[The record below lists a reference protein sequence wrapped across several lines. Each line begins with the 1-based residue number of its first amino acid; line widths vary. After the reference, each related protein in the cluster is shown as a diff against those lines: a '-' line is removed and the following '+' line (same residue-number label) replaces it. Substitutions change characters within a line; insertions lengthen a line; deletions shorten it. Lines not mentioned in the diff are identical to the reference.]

1 MRIVFIHG
9 MNQQNY
15 NATTLKQYWLALFQT
30 GLNNAHIDLDVNLLD
45 ISLPFYGDLLTKH
58 QLKNSLDLNTFLPK
72 SWERIRL
79 PFHLI
84 QNSTIVNEPHPNISA
99 LPTFN
104 PNQSPSMS
112 QRLSLVSALS
122 KDHVLKELIIFLS
135 HYPKLHLSLI
145 QKFLIETYLYLE
157 NEEFMH
163 EVDQR
168 ITQHLQPNENHII
181 VAHSLGTVIAYNL
194 LHRIRDF
201 RIQTLITLGSPLA
214 YKVIQDKLPIPISR
228 PKQLKGDWINVYSSD
243 DYLTA
248 FPLLKAPFDF
258 HPAIINLPIHT
269 PVSTPHKIAGYLEHP
284 LVIQSIT
291 NALEL

>member
-15 NATTLKQYWLALFQT
+15 NATTLKQYWLALFQN

-72 SWERIRL
+72 SWGHIRL

-84 QNSTIVNEPHPNISA
+84 QNSTMVNEPHPNISA

-104 PNQSPSMS
+104 PNQSPTMS

-122 KDHVLKELIIFLS
+122 EDHVLKELIIFLS
-135 HYPKLHLSLI
+135 HYPKLHRSLI

-181 VAHSLGTVIAYNL
+181 VAHSLGTVIACNL

-214 YKVIQDKLPIPISR
+214 YKVIQDKLP
-228 PKQLKGDWINVYSSD
+228 
-243 DYLTA
+243 
-248 FPLLKAPFDF
+248 
-258 HPAIINLPIHT
+258 HT
-269 PVSTPHKIAGYLEHP
+269 H
-284 LVIQSIT
+284 
-291 NALEL
+291 